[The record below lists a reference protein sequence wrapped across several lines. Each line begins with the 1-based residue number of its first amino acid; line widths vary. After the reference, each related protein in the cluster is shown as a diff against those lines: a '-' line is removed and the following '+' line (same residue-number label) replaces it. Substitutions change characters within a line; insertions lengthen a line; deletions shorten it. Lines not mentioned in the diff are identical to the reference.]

1 MVEFPLRRLTSP
13 TTAAFVAARS
23 RVWYI
28 RLRLG
33 WGGPVGGVDLFIIRR
48 NPGWLGRVGME
59 SLFHR
64 FSGNRG
70 EVAGGG
76 QSASSPAMH

>member
-48 NPGWLGRVGME
+48 NPGWLGGLEWSLCSVGCVHAH
-59 SLFHR
+59 STTRHKR
-64 FSGNRG
+64 A
-70 EVAGGG
+70 V
-76 QSASSPAMH
+76 QI